1 MTWVDWVIVLV
12 YAGIGVGLIYI
23 IHLLGKGK

>member
-1 MTWVDWVIVLV
+1 MNWVDWLIVLV

-23 IHLLGKGK
+23 IHLIGRGR